1 LKLTPILEAAMI
13 KDRYELPL
21 STSSQAA
28 ADAFIEGVDLML
40 SNNPDPVASF
50 RIAIDSDEGF
60 AMAHVG
66 LGMQLQLR
74 MDGPGAKVELDR
86 ARDLMPGTS
95 EREQSFINAVA
106 LPGFVGRGGPMEALP
121 LLEQHLNRFPRD
133 YLAANRYT
141 QTLFFSGQPE
151 ARERARAALE
161 RIEPRLADDWAFLG
175 GYSFILEEHAEY
187 AGAQRLSERS
197 LELYPR
203 NAGAAHVISH
213 VNYESN
219 RHAGGSDW
227 LQTWL
232 ADYDRRAGLHCHLSW
247 HLALFELSQG
257 HYQRAIQIYDEDIAP
272 ANASPV
278 KLTDMSS
285 FLWRLQ
291 LYGCAA
297 GELDWE
303 AMTSLAEPAA
313 ASPAA
318 TFFAAHA
325 ALWAAARRDDA
336 TLSAMADKLRDLGDK
351 GHPVATSIVLPLV
364 QGLAAFAHD
373 DYDEAIRQIEP
384 IAGEI
389 VRVGGSHAQREVFE
403 DTLLG
408 AYLRGG
414 RFDKAEAMLRERLAR
429 RGSARDLL
437 RMAEIQQATE
447 RPSEMVVSLDQAR
460 QLWPTADPVN
470 PEQDRL
476 RAMQAAVAS

>member
-1 LKLTPILEAAMI
+1 MFN
-13 KDRYELPL
+13 DRYDLPL
-21 STSSQAA
+21 STMSPTA
-28 ADAFIEGVDLML
+28 ADAFVEGVDLML
-40 SNNPDPVASF
+40 SNNPDPAARF
-50 RIAIDSDEGF
+50 RDAIEADEGF
-60 AMAHVG
+60 AMAHVA

-86 ARDLMPGTS
+86 ARDLMPGAS

-106 LPGFVGRGGPMEALP
+106 LPGFVGRGGPMEGLP
-121 LLEQHLNRFPRD
+121 LLEQHLGRFPRD

-151 ARERARAALE
+151 ARERARHAME
-161 RIEPRLADDWAFLG
+161 RIEPLLSDDWAFLG

-187 AGAQRLSERS
+187 LKAQRFSERS

-203 NAGAAHVISH
+203 NAGAAHVVSH

-227 LQTWL
+227 LHNWL
-232 ADYDRRAGLHCHLSW
+232 EDYDRRAGLHCHLSW

-257 HYQRAIQIYDEDIAP
+257 HYQRAMQIYDEDIAP
-272 ANASPV
+272 ANGSPV
-278 KLTDMSS
+278 KLSDMAS

-297 GELDWE
+297 GDLDWE

-325 ALWAAARRDDA
+325 ALWAAARHDDA
-336 TLSAMADKLRDLGDK
+336 TLSAMAAKLRDLGAK
-351 GHPVATSIVLPLV
+351 GHPVAASIVLPLV
-364 QGLAAFAHD
+364 QGIAAFAYGN
-373 DYDEAIRQIEP
+373 YDEAIKQIEP

-389 VRVGGSHAQREVFE
+389 VRIGGSHAQREVFE

-429 RGSARDLL
+429 RASARDLL
-437 RMAEIQQATE
+437 RMAEIQRATARPAEMAASLQQAK
-447 RPSEMVVSLDQAR
+447 
-460 QLWPTADPVN
+460 QLWPTADTAN
-470 PEQDRL
+470 PEQSRL
-476 RAMQAAVAS
+476 QAMQAAIAS

>member
-1 LKLTPILEAAMI
+1 MI

-21 STSSQAA
+21 STTSQAA
-28 ADAFIEGVDLML
+28 ADAFVEGVDLML
-40 SNNPDPVASF
+40 SNNPDPAASF
-50 RIAIDSDEGF
+50 RAAIEADEGF
-60 AMAHVG
+60 GMAHAG

-86 ARDLMPGTS
+86 ARELMPGTS

-121 LLEQHLNRFPRD
+121 LIEQHLSRFPRD

-151 ARERARAALE
+151 ARERARAAMA
-161 RIEPRLADDWAFLG
+161 RIESLLSDDWAFLG

-187 AGAQRLSERS
+187 AEAQRLSERS

-203 NAGAAHVISH
+203 NAGAAHVVSH
-213 VNYESN
+213 VNYEGN

-232 ADYDRRAGLHCHLSW
+232 EDYDRRAGLHCHLSW

-257 HYQRAIQIYDEDIAP
+257 HYQRAMQIYDADIAP
-272 ANASPV
+272 ATGSPV
-278 KLTDMSS
+278 KLADMSS

-291 LYGCAA
+291 LYGCVQ
-297 GELDWE
+297 EEPDWE
-303 AMTSLAEPAA
+303 AMTPLAEPAA

-325 ALWAAARRDDA
+325 ALWAAARHDDA
-336 TLSAMADKLRDLGDK
+336 TITAMVDKLRELGAK
-351 GHPVATSIVLPLV
+351 GHPVAASLVLPLV
-364 QGLAAFAHD
+364 QGIAAFAHG

-384 IAGEI
+384 IADDI

-408 AYLRGG
+408 AYLRGS
-414 RFDKAEAMLRERLAR
+414 RFYKAEAMLRERLAR
-429 RGSARDLL
+429 RASARDLL
-437 RMAEIQQATE
+437 RMAEIQQATA
-447 RPSEMVVSLDQAR
+447 RPEEMVTSLQQAKD
-460 QLWPTADPVN
+460 LWPTADTSN

-476 RAMQAAVAS
+476 RAMQTAVAS